1 MKKKYF
7 NQIIQPTNTTK
18 FDDIPAP
25 DYIRDLNFVYVET
38 WYFLKGDLYEQ
49 WIKDHPG
56 HNNHYILDDSL
67 QIHPT
72 AQKTNTFL
80 AGSAEV
86 LKIKESLQT
95 VDAAKAVT
103 ACAPVYREAILFF
116 DKDKKLVSAL
126 NICLGCEYMAL
137 NSSQDIDA
145 SNTCYQQ
152 LREFFIS
159 IGHEIV
165 HY

>member
-7 NQIIQPTNTTK
+7 NQIIQPTDLTEYV
-18 FDDIPAP
+18 DIPAP
-25 DYIRDLNFVYVET
+25 DYINGLEFDYIET

-49 WIKDHPG
+49 WVKDHPG
-56 HNNHYILDDSL
+56 HYSSYIFDDEL

-72 AQKTNTFL
+72 AQKTGTFL

-86 LKIKESLQT
+86 LKIKESLKT
-95 VDAAKAVT
+95 VDTVKAVS
-103 ACAPVYREAILFF
+103 ACAPIYREAILFF
-116 DKDKKLVSAL
+116 DKDKNLVSAL
-126 NICLGCEYMAL
+126 NICLSCEYMSL
-137 NSSQDIDA
+137 NNSQHIDA
-145 SNTCYQQ
+145 SNTCYEQ

-165 HY
+165 Y

>member
-1 MKKKYF
+1 MTEY
-7 NQIIQPTNTTK
+7 I
-18 FDDIPAP
+18 DIPAP
-25 DYIRDLNFVYVET
+25 DYIRNLHFDYIET

-49 WIKDHPG
+49 WEKDHRS
-56 HNNHYILDDSL
+56 HHSYYILDDSL

-80 AGSAEV
+80 ANSAEV

-95 VDAAKAVT
+95 VDSDNAVS
-103 ACAPVYREAILFF
+103 ACAPIYREAILFF

-126 NICLGCEYMAL
+126 NICLSCEYMAL
-137 NSSQDIDA
+137 NSYQKVDA
-145 SNTCYQQ
+145 SNTCYEQ

-159 IGHEIV
+159 IGHKLV
-165 HY
+165 D